1 MRETLVFVAE
11 KRRVTMRFGQKM
23 LAELNKRQ
31 RTKTVT
37 AQAEKRH
44 EPFISLSKC
53 ITENTISV
61 QNRRVRR
68 QFR

>member
-37 AQAEKRH
+37 ALAEKRH
-44 EPFISLSKC
+44 EPFIVLTKC
-53 ITENTISV
+53 IAEHVFSV
-61 QNRRVRR
+61 RKPMVRR
-68 QFR
+68 